1 MVIVVSRVLN
11 MPGNLCITIPGQGTQ
26 FPLLPATAPELWF
39 VRLFWNETVLVL
51 SIQENEASSEM
62 TFLYRFFHLVHS
74 DFPLCVRTPGNRQID
89 RKERTGV
96 QVFQNLMR

>member
-51 SIQENEASSEM
+51 SIQENEASS
-62 TFLYRFFHLVHS
+62 
-74 DFPLCVRTPGNRQID
+74 QIAAKIPKSEGQKAICD
-89 RKERTGV
+89 D
-96 QVFQNLMR
+96 